1 MSLTKRWME
10 EQGLFEEDALQ
21 LKDYDHEYVEW
32 LNSQLT
38 NSSLEGYLI
47 VPENMDPS

>member
-21 LKDYDHEYVEW
+21 LEDDYEYDVW
-32 LNSQLT
+32 LASQYL
-38 NSSLEGYLI
+38 NSSLEDYLNFS
-47 VPENMDPS
+47 ETASS